1 MPYAL
6 KISGLHLHGL
16 RVRTEPSGCDLHRR
30 LHWRQSDPRRLCLD
44 RPKGVTM
51 GLIQSAD
58 AFRAGE
64 NLIGGKAFGLAKLE
78 EARAPVP
85 PWFVASADVFSA
97 YLEEN
102 QFVSLIQS
110 ELDAL
115 SGLDLDSP
123 SFLPKVQST
132 ANAVQTAI
140 RGGHLPSI
148 LESNIAHALQEL
160 GTGPYAVRSS
170 MVGEDS
176 AEHSFAGQLESFL
189 FQRDAIEVCQS
200 LKGCWASA
208 YSDRALV
215 YHLRAG
221 LLLSN
226 IRVAVVIQRMV
237 DGDVS
242 GVLFT
247 ANPLNGRRD
256 EVLLTAAWGQGEGIV
271 SGLCNTDEFV
281 WRSTEAEVH
290 SKVADKD
297 IQVAPAPNGERGTI
311 EIAVPPEKRNQ
322 RCLTPQQVDE
332 ICREAVRVAAHLGS
346 PQDIE
351 WTMETGT
358 VYLVQSRPITSLP
371 EPPNVDGPRV
381 IWDNSNIQE
390 SFNGVIA
397 PLTFSIAERLY
408 ADVYGQTMAAM
419 NIPRVVRDAHRPM
432 LENMLG
438 LIRGRVL
445 LQYQQLVRWIETLAI
460 FWAQQR
466 GYGKNDGSRRPC
478 RYCRGRGAVFR
489 GKLARLPSM
498 LKLLIKMKLEF
509 RRLPM
514 TVEAFHR
521 SFWDAYER
529 VDRKGLKNLSFSK
542 LMDKLKLIETDIAG
556 NWHTPIINDFYV
568 MMTNGTLGRFLTKKA
583 KYTEPVSVQ
592 NALIAGED
600 GIESAMPTRILMG
613 WARDARN
620 IPELK
625 ELVHLPSAHESL
637 EKIRQSFPE
646 FGARLDSYIERYG
659 DRMMGEQKLEETS
672 LREDPSFLI
681 SVVRNYMAL
690 DTLDPEKMV
699 ADEKA
704 LRASAEREVE
714 ARLGV
719 FGRWRRRLVAQAR
732 QAVKNRENMRMNR
745 SRMFGLMREVTTA
758 LGHRLYEAKKL
769 NHPHDVF
776 YLTVSELESYHQG
789 RSTNATSGP
798 SPK

>member
-1 MPYAL
+1 
-6 KISGLHLHGL
+6 
-16 RVRTEPSGCDLHRR
+16 
-30 LHWRQSDPRRLCLD
+30 
-44 RPKGVTM
+44 M

-58 AFRAGE
+58 AFRAGK

-97 YLEEN
+97 YLEKTEL
-102 QFVSLIQS
+102 VSLIQT

-123 SFLPKVQST
+123 SFLPKVQSA

-148 LESNIAHALQEL
+148 LESNIAHALQKL
-160 GTGPYAVRSS
+160 GKGPYAVRSS

-189 FQRDAIEVCQS
+189 FQRDALEVCQS
-200 LKGCWASA
+200 LKECWASA

-221 LLLSN
+221 LPLSN

-237 DGDVS
+237 DSDVS

-256 EVLLTAAWGQGEGIV
+256 EVLLTAWGQGEGIV

-311 EIAVPPEKRNQ
+311 EIAVPNEKRIQ
-322 RCLTPQQVDE
+322 RCLTPKQVDE

-419 NIPRVVRDAHRPM
+419 NIPRAVRDAHRPM

-438 LIRGRVL
+438 LIRGRVFYNINNWYAGLKL
-445 LQYQQLVRWIETLAI
+445 LPS
-460 FWAQQR
+460 F
-466 GYGKNDGSRRPC
+466 
-478 RYCRGRGAVFR
+478 GRNKEDMEKMMGLEDPVDIVEDEVLSF
-489 GKLARLPSM
+489 GEKLARLPSM

-583 KYTEPVSVQ
+583 KYSEPVSVQ

-719 FGRWRRRLVAQAR
+719 FGRWRFRRLIDQAR

-745 SRMFGLMREVTTA
+745 SRVFGLMREVTTA

-789 RSTNATSGP
+789 RSTNANLGP